1 MILITGV
8 NGFIGKHLFNFYKN
22 IKGEKVLGFD
32 KNFHLSFLDEN
43 IEDLE
48 FFDFVKDGR
57 AEFIERFLSK
67 LEGIKDKHLKIYHL
81 ASEVGVNFHNKTT
94 FKSQMIL
101 NSNIYEI
108 LLELKY
114 RGFKIDL
121 AYASSSEVYGE
132 VDDIDDIRIGQTRL
146 LGIDRKPIFD
156 KPERNEY
163 ILQKLFAEKL
173 FDNLGLN
180 SFSIQRFF
188 NVFGYGQNSKKGFN
202 AIILDRIYNENNISS
217 EPLIIN
223 KNSSRTYTLIDEAI
237 VKMVDDFESNIGTE
251 YTSVENIYGKYTV
264 NSLNLIKCHLF
275 VADFILKNNFKGKE
289 YNSIM
294 GTLLLKKID
303 ENDYIFSNILEL
315 DYVVN
320 DNLDEIQNRSLFS
333 ELIFTKV
340 LPEQSKTFLL
350 ELLKYHLLYLHKNYD
365 KDILLHEDSKM
376 DFVGTLINDDEE
388 LFSFAIMELDS
399 NPKFKKIIEQIP
411 IREMTKEKV
420 TEVINLFR
428 K

>member
-81 ASEVGVNFHNKTT
+81 ASEVGVNFHDKTT

-108 LLELKY
+108 LLELKHQ
-114 RGFKIDL
+114 GFKIDL

-173 FDNLGLN
+173 FDNLRLN

-202 AIILDRIYNENNISS
+202 AIILDRIYNENNVSS

-264 NSLNLIKCHLF
+264 NSLDLIKCHLF
-275 VADFILKNNFKGKE
+275 IADFILKNNFKGKE

-294 GTLLLKKID
+294 GTLLLKKMD
-303 ENDYIFSNILEL
+303 ENDYVFSNILEL

-320 DNLDEIQNRSLFS
+320 DNLEEIQNRSLFS

-340 LPEQSKTFLL
+340 LQEQSKTFLL

-365 KDILLHEDSKM
+365 KDILLHEDSKLEYL
-376 DFVGTLINDDEE
+376 GTLIKEGDE
-388 LFSFAIMELDS
+388 LFNDLITELDVNS
-399 NPKFKKIIEQIP
+399 NIRNLVNKIPYYELRKETIEENIS
-411 IREMTKEKV
+411 
-420 TEVINLFR
+420 L
-428 K
+428 

>member
-81 ASEVGVNFHNKTT
+81 ASEVGVNFHDKTT

-108 LLELKY
+108 LLELKHQ
-114 RGFKIDL
+114 GFKIDL

-132 VDDIDDIRIGQTRL
+132 VDDIDDIQCGQTRL
-146 LGIDRKPIFD
+146 LAIDRKPIFD

-173 FDNLGLN
+173 FDNLRLN

-202 AIILDRIYNENNISS
+202 AIIVDRIYNENNVSS

-237 VKMVDDFESNIGTE
+237 VKMVDDFESNIGAK

-264 NSLNLIKCHLF
+264 NSLDLIKCHLF
-275 VADFILKNNFKGKE
+275 IADFILKNNFKGKE

-303 ENDYIFSNILEL
+303 ENDYVFSNILEL

-320 DNLDEIQNRSLFS
+320 DNLEEIQNRSLFS

-365 KDILLHEDSKM
+365 KDILLHEDSKLEYL
-376 DFVGTLINDDEE
+376 GTLIKEGDE
-388 LFSFAIMELDS
+388 LFNDLITELDVNS
-399 NPKFKKIIEQIP
+399 NIRNLVNKIPYYELRKEIIEENIS
-411 IREMTKEKV
+411 
-420 TEVINLFR
+420 L
-428 K
+428 

>member
-1 MILITGV
+1 MILITGA
-8 NGFIGKHLFNFYKN
+8 NGFIGKNLFNFYKD
-22 IKGEKVLGFD
+22 IRGEKVLGFD

-43 IEDLE
+43 IENLE

-67 LEGIKDKHLKIYHL
+67 LEEAEDKHLKIYHL
-81 ASEVGVNFHNKTT
+81 ASEVGVNFHDKTT

-108 LLELKY
+108 LLELKHQ
-114 RGFKIDL
+114 GFKIDL

-132 VDDIDDIRIGQTRL
+132 VDDIDDIQCGQTRL
-146 LGIDRKPIFD
+146 LAIDRKPIFD

-173 FDNLGLN
+173 FDNLRLN

-202 AIILDRIYNENNISS
+202 AIIVDRIYNENNVSS

-223 KNSSRTYTLIDEAI
+223 KNSSRTYTLIDEAV
-237 VKMVDDFESNIGTE
+237 VKMVDDFESNIGSE

-264 NSLNLIKCHLF
+264 NSLDLIKCHLF
-275 VADFILKNNFKGKE
+275 IADFILKNNFKGKE

-294 GTLLLKKID
+294 GTLLLKKMD

-320 DNLDEIQNRSLFS
+320 DNLEEIQNRSLFS

-340 LPEQSKTFLL
+340 LQEQSKTFLL

-365 KDILLHEDSKM
+365 KDILLHEDSKLEYL
-376 DFVGTLINDDEE
+376 GTLIKEDDE
-388 LFSFAIMELDS
+388 LFNDLITELDVNS
-399 NPKFKKIIEQIP
+399 NFRNLVNKIPYYELRKETIE
-411 IREMTKEKV
+411 EK
-420 TEVINLFR
+420 ISL
-428 K
+428 

>member
-1 MILITGV
+1 MILITGA
-8 NGFIGKHLFNFYKN
+8 NGFIGKNLFNFYKD
-22 IKGEKVLGFD
+22 IRGEKVLGFD

-43 IEDLE
+43 IENLE

-67 LEGIKDKHLKIYHL
+67 LEEAEDKHLKIYHL
-81 ASEVGVNFHNKTT
+81 ASEVGVNFHDKTT

-108 LLELKY
+108 LLELKHQ
-114 RGFKIDL
+114 GFKIDL

-202 AIILDRIYNENNISS
+202 AIILDRIYNKDDTTN
-217 EPLIIN
+217 EPLIVN

-237 VKMVDDFESNIGTE
+237 VKMVDDFESNIGAK
-251 YTSVENIYGKYTV
+251 YTSVENIYGEYTV
-264 NSLNLIKCHLF
+264 NSLDLIKCHLF

-315 DYVVN
+315 DYMVN

-333 ELIFTKV
+333 ELIFPKV

-350 ELLKYHLLYLHKNYD
+350 ELLRYHLLYLHKNYD
-365 KDILLHEDSKM
+365 KDILLHEDSKLEYL
-376 DFVGTLINDDEE
+376 GTFIKEDDE
-388 LFSFAIMELDS
+388 LFNDLITELDVNS
-399 NPKFKKIIEQIP
+399 DFRNLVNKIPYYELRKETIEENIS
-411 IREMTKEKV
+411 
-420 TEVINLFR
+420 L
-428 K
+428 

>member
-1 MILITGV
+1 MILITGA
-8 NGFIGKHLFNFYKN
+8 NGFIGKNLFNFYKD
-22 IKGEKVLGFD
+22 IRGEKVLGFD

-43 IEDLE
+43 IENLE
-48 FFDFVKDGR
+48 FFDFIKDGR
-57 AEFIERFLSK
+57 AEFIERFLLK
-67 LEGIKDKHLKIYHL
+67 LEEAEDKHLKIYHL
-81 ASEVGVNFHNKTT
+81 ASEVGVNFHDKTT

-108 LLELKY
+108 LLELKHQ
-114 RGFKIDL
+114 GFKIDL

-132 VDDIDDIRIGQTRL
+132 VDDIDDIQCGQTRL
-146 LGIDRKPIFD
+146 LAIDRKPIFD

-173 FDNLGLN
+173 FDNLRLN

-202 AIILDRIYNENNISS
+202 AIIVDRIYNENNVSS

-237 VKMVDDFESNIGTE
+237 VKMVDDFESNIGSE

-264 NSLNLIKCHLF
+264 NSLDLIKCHLF
-275 VADFILKNNFKGKE
+275 IADFILKNNFKGKE

-294 GTLLLKKID
+294 GTLLLKKMD

-320 DNLDEIQNRSLFS
+320 DNPEEIQNRSLFS

-340 LPEQSKTFLL
+340 LQEQSKTFLL

-365 KDILLHEDSKM
+365 KDILLHEDSKLEYL
-376 DFVGTLINDDEE
+376 GTLIKEDDE
-388 LFSFAIMELDS
+388 LFNDLITELDVNS
-399 NPKFKKIIEQIP
+399 NFRNLVNKIPYYELRKETIE
-411 IREMTKEKV
+411 EK
-420 TEVINLFR
+420 ISL
-428 K
+428 

>member
-1 MILITGV
+1 MILITGA
-8 NGFIGKHLFNFYKN
+8 NGFIGKNLFNFYKD
-22 IKGEKVLGFD
+22 IRGEKVLGFD

-81 ASEVGVNFHNKTT
+81 ASEVGVNFHDKTT

-108 LLELKY
+108 LLELKHQ
-114 RGFKIDL
+114 GFKIDL

-132 VDDIDDIRIGQTRL
+132 VDDIDDIQCGQTRL
-146 LGIDRKPIFD
+146 LAIDRKPIFD

-173 FDNLGLN
+173 FDNLRLN

-202 AIILDRIYNENNISS
+202 AIIVDRIYNENNVSS

-223 KNSSRTYTLIDEAI
+223 KNSSRTYTLIDEAV
-237 VKMVDDFESNIGTE
+237 VKMVDDFESNIGSE

-264 NSLNLIKCHLF
+264 NSLDLIKCHLF
-275 VADFILKNNFKGKE
+275 IADFILKNNFKGKE

-294 GTLLLKKID
+294 GTLLLKKMD
-303 ENDYIFSNILEL
+303 ENDYVFSDILEL

-320 DNLDEIQNRSLFS
+320 DNLEEIQNRSLFS

-340 LPEQSKTFLL
+340 LPEQSKMFLL

-365 KDILLHEDSKM
+365 KDILLHEDSKLEYL
-376 DFVGTLINDDEE
+376 GTLIKEGDE
-388 LFSFAIMELDS
+388 LFNDLITELDVNS
-399 NPKFKKIIEQIP
+399 NFRNLINKIPYYELRKETIE
-411 IREMTKEKV
+411 EK
-420 TEVINLFR
+420 ISL
-428 K
+428 

>member
-1 MILITGV
+1 MILITGA
-8 NGFIGKHLFNFYKN
+8 NGFIGKNLLNFYKD
-22 IKGEKVLGFD
+22 IRGEKVLGFD

-43 IEDLE
+43 IENLE

-57 AEFIERFLSK
+57 VEFIERFLSK
-67 LEGIKDKHLKIYHL
+67 LEEAEDKHLKIYHL
-81 ASEVGVNFHNKTT
+81 ASEVGVNFHDKTT

-108 LLELKY
+108 LLELKHQ
-114 RGFKIDL
+114 GFKIDL

-173 FDNLGLN
+173 FDNLRLN

-202 AIILDRIYNENNISS
+202 AIIVDRIYNENNVSS

-237 VKMVDDFESNIGTE
+237 VKMVDDFESNIGSG

-264 NSLNLIKCHLF
+264 NSLDLIKCHLF
-275 VADFILKNNFKGKE
+275 IADFILKNNFKGKE

-294 GTLLLKKID
+294 GTLLLKKMD

-320 DNLDEIQNRSLFS
+320 DNLEEIQNRSLFS
-333 ELIFTKV
+333 ELIFTKI
-340 LPEQSKTFLL
+340 LQEQSKTFLL

-365 KDILLHEDSKM
+365 KDILLHEDSKLEYL
-376 DFVGTLINDDEE
+376 GTLIKEDDE
-388 LFSFAIMELDS
+388 LFNDLITELDVNS
-399 NPKFKKIIEQIP
+399 NFRNLVNKIPYYELRKETIE
-411 IREMTKEKV
+411 EK
-420 TEVINLFR
+420 ISL
-428 K
+428 

>member
-1 MILITGV
+1 MILITGA
-8 NGFIGKHLFNFYKN
+8 NGFIGKNLFNFYKD
-22 IKGEKVLGFD
+22 IRGEKVLGFD

-43 IEDLE
+43 IENLE

-67 LEGIKDKHLKIYHL
+67 LEEAEDKHLKIYHL
-81 ASEVGVNFHNKTT
+81 ASEVGVNFHDKTT

-108 LLELKY
+108 LLELKHQ
-114 RGFKIDL
+114 GFKIDL

-132 VDDIDDIRIGQTRL
+132 VDTIDDIQCGQTRL
-146 LGIDRKPIFD
+146 LAIDRKPIFD

-173 FDNLGLN
+173 FDNLRLN

-202 AIILDRIYNENNISS
+202 AIIVDRIYNENNVSS

-223 KNSSRTYTLIDEAI
+223 KNSSRTYTLIDEAV
-237 VKMVDDFESNIGTE
+237 VKMVDDFESNIGSE

-264 NSLNLIKCHLF
+264 NSLDLIKCHLF
-275 VADFILKNNFKGKE
+275 IADFILKNNFKGKE

-294 GTLLLKKID
+294 GTLLLKKMD
-303 ENDYIFSNILEL
+303 ENDYVFSDILEL

-320 DNLDEIQNRSLFS
+320 DNLEEIQNRSLFS

-340 LPEQSKTFLL
+340 LPEQSKMFLL

-365 KDILLHEDSKM
+365 KDILLHEDSKLEYL
-376 DFVGTLINDDEE
+376 GTLIKEGDE
-388 LFSFAIMELDS
+388 LFNDLITELDVNS
-399 NPKFKKIIEQIP
+399 NIRNLVNKIPYYELRKETIEENIS
-411 IREMTKEKV
+411 
-420 TEVINLFR
+420 L
-428 K
+428 

>member
-1 MILITGV
+1 MILITGA
-8 NGFIGKHLFNFYKN
+8 NGFIGKNLFNFYKD
-22 IKGEKVLGFD
+22 IRGEKVLGFD

-43 IEDLE
+43 IENLE

-67 LEGIKDKHLKIYHL
+67 LEEAEDKHLKIYHL
-81 ASEVGVNFHNKTT
+81 ASEVGVNFHDKTT

-108 LLELKY
+108 LLELKHQ
-114 RGFKIDL
+114 GFKIDL

-132 VDDIDDIRIGQTRL
+132 VDDIDDIQCGQTRL
-146 LGIDRKPIFD
+146 LAIDRKPIFD

-173 FDNLGLN
+173 FDNLRLN

-202 AIILDRIYNENNISS
+202 AIIVDRIYNENNVSS

-223 KNSSRTYTLIDEAI
+223 KNSFRTYTLIDEAI
-237 VKMVDDFESNIGTE
+237 VKMVDDFESNIGAK

-264 NSLNLIKCHLF
+264 NSLDLIKCHLF
-275 VADFILKNNFKGKE
+275 IANFILKNNFKGKE

-294 GTLLLKKID
+294 GTLLLKKMD
-303 ENDYIFSNILEL
+303 ENDYVFSNILEL

-320 DNLDEIQNRSLFS
+320 DNLEEIQNRSLFS

-365 KDILLHEDSKM
+365 KDILLHEDSKLEYL
-376 DFVGTLINDDEE
+376 GTLIKEGDE
-388 LFSFAIMELDS
+388 LFNDLITELDVNS
-399 NPKFKKIIEQIP
+399 NIRNLVNKIPYYELRKETIEENIS
-411 IREMTKEKV
+411 
-420 TEVINLFR
+420 L
-428 K
+428 

>member
-8 NGFIGKHLFNFYKN
+8 NGFIGKNLFNFYKD
-22 IKGEKVLGFD
+22 IRGEKVLGFD

-67 LEGIKDKHLKIYHL
+67 LEEAEDKHLKIYHL
-81 ASEVGVNFHNKTT
+81 ASEVGVNFHDKTT

-108 LLELKY
+108 LLELKHQ
-114 RGFKIDL
+114 GFKIDL

-132 VDDIDDIRIGQTRL
+132 VDDIDDIQCGQTRL
-146 LGIDRKPIFD
+146 LAIDRKPIFD

-173 FDNLGLN
+173 FDNLRLN

-202 AIILDRIYNENNISS
+202 AIIVDRIYNENNVSS

-223 KNSSRTYTLIDEAI
+223 KNSSRTYTLIDEAV
-237 VKMVDDFESNIGTE
+237 VKMVDDFESNIGSE

-264 NSLNLIKCHLF
+264 NSLDLIKCHLF
-275 VADFILKNNFKGKE
+275 IADFILKNNFKGKE

-294 GTLLLKKID
+294 GTLLLKKMD
-303 ENDYIFSNILEL
+303 ENDYVFSDILEL

-320 DNLDEIQNRSLFS
+320 DNLEEIQNRSLFS

-350 ELLKYHLLYLHKNYD
+350 ELLKYHLLYLYKNYD
-365 KDILLHEDSKM
+365 KDILLHEDSKLEYL
-376 DFVGTLINDDEE
+376 GTLIKEDDE
-388 LFSFAIMELDS
+388 LFNDLITELDVNS
-399 NPKFKKIIEQIP
+399 NIRNLVNKIPYYELRKETIE
-411 IREMTKEKV
+411 EK
-420 TEVINLFR
+420 ISL
-428 K
+428 

>member
-1 MILITGV
+1 MILITGA
-8 NGFIGKHLFNFYKN
+8 NGFIGKNLFNFYKD
-22 IKGEKVLGFD
+22 IRGEKVLGFD

-43 IEDLE
+43 IENLE

-67 LEGIKDKHLKIYHL
+67 LEEAEDKHLKIYHL
-81 ASEVGVNFHNKTT
+81 ASEVGVNFHDKTT

-108 LLELKY
+108 LLELKHQ
-114 RGFKIDL
+114 GFKIDL

-132 VDDIDDIRIGQTRL
+132 VDTIDDIRNNQTKL
-146 LGIDRKPIFD
+146 LTITRKPIFD

-173 FDNLGLN
+173 FDNLRLN

-202 AIILDRIYNENNISS
+202 AIILDRIYNKEDTSN

-223 KNSSRTYTLIDEAI
+223 KNSSRTYTIIDEAI
-237 VKMVDDFESNIGTE
+237 VKMVDDFESNIGAK
-251 YTSVENIYGKYTV
+251 YTSVENIYGEYTI
-264 NSLNLIKCHLF
+264 NSLDLIKCHLF
-275 VADFILKNNFKGKE
+275 IANFILKNNFKGKE

-303 ENDYIFSNILEL
+303 ENDYIFNNILEL
-315 DYVVN
+315 DYVIE
-320 DNLDEIQNRSLFS
+320 DKKDEIENRAIFRELVFTGILS
-333 ELIFTKV
+333 EQT
-340 LPEQSKTFLL
+340 KTFLL
-350 ELLKYHLLYLHKNYD
+350 ELLRYHLLYLNKNYD
-365 KDILLHEDSKM
+365 KDILLHEDSKLEYL
-376 DFVGTLINDDEE
+376 GTFIKEDDE
-388 LFSFAIMELDS
+388 LFNDLITELDVNS
-399 NPKFKKIIEQIP
+399 NFRNLVNKIPYYELRKETIE
-411 IREMTKEKV
+411 EK
-420 TEVINLFR
+420 ISL
-428 K
+428 

>member
-1 MILITGV
+1 MILITGA
-8 NGFIGKHLFNFYKN
+8 NGFIGKNLFNFYKD
-22 IKGEKVLGFD
+22 IRGEKVLGFD

-43 IEDLE
+43 IENLE

-57 AEFIERFLSK
+57 VEFIERFLSK
-67 LEGIKDKHLKIYHL
+67 LEEAEDKHLKIYHL
-81 ASEVGVNFHNKTT
+81 ASEVGVNFHDKTT

-108 LLELKY
+108 LLELKH

-202 AIILDRIYNENNISS
+202 AIILDRIYNENNVSS

-237 VKMVDDFESNIGTE
+237 VKMVDDFESNIGAK

-340 LPEQSKTFLL
+340 IPEQSKTFLL

-365 KDILLHEDSKM
+365 KDILLHEDSKLEYL
-376 DFVGTLINDDEE
+376 GTLIKEDDE
-388 LFSFAIMELDS
+388 LFNDLITELDVNS
-399 NPKFKKIIEQIP
+399 NFRNLVNKIPYYELRKETIE
-411 IREMTKEKV
+411 EK
-420 TEVINLFR
+420 ISL
-428 K
+428 

>member
-1 MILITGV
+1 MILITGA
-8 NGFIGKHLFNFYKN
+8 NGFIGKNLFNFYKD
-22 IKGEKVLGFD
+22 IRGEKVLGFD

-43 IEDLE
+43 IENLE

-67 LEGIKDKHLKIYHL
+67 LEEAEDKHLKIYHL
-81 ASEVGVNFHNKTT
+81 ASEVGVNFHDKTT

-108 LLELKY
+108 LLELKHQ
-114 RGFKIDL
+114 GFKIDL

-132 VDDIDDIRIGQTRL
+132 VDTIDDIRNNQTKL
-146 LGIDRKPIFD
+146 LAIARKPIFD

-173 FDNLGLN
+173 FDNLRLN

-202 AIILDRIYNENNISS
+202 AIILDRIYNKEDTSN
-217 EPLIIN
+217 EPLIVN
-223 KNSSRTYTLIDEAI
+223 KNSSRTYTIIDEAI
-237 VKMVDDFESNIGTE
+237 VKMVDDFESNIGAK
-251 YTSVENIYGKYTV
+251 YTSVENIYGEYTV
-264 NSLNLIKCHLF
+264 NSLDLIKCHLF

-303 ENDYIFSNILEL
+303 ENDYIFSNVLEL
-315 DYVVN
+315 DYVVE
-320 DNLDEIQNRSLFS
+320 DKKDEIENRAIFRELVFIGILS
-333 ELIFTKV
+333 EQT
-340 LPEQSKTFLL
+340 KTFLL
-350 ELLKYHLLYLHKNYD
+350 ELLRYHLLYLHKNYD
-365 KDILLHEDSKM
+365 KDILLHEDSKLEYL
-376 DFVGTLINDDEE
+376 GTLIKEGDE
-388 LFSFAIMELDS
+388 LFNDLITKLDVNSNIRNLVNKIPYYELR
-399 NPKFKKIIEQIP
+399 KETIEEKIS
-411 IREMTKEKV
+411 
-420 TEVINLFR
+420 L
-428 K
+428 

>member
-81 ASEVGVNFHNKTT
+81 ASEVGVNFHDKTT

-108 LLELKY
+108 LLELKHQ
-114 RGFKIDL
+114 GFKIDL

-132 VDDIDDIRIGQTRL
+132 VDDIDDIQCGQTRL
-146 LGIDRKPIFD
+146 LAIDRKPIFD

-188 NVFGYGQNSKKGFN
+188 NVFGYGQDSKKGFN
-202 AIILDRIYNENNISS
+202 AIVLDRIYNENNVSS

-223 KNSSRTYTLIDEAI
+223 KNSSRTYTLIDEAV
-237 VKMVDDFESNIGTE
+237 VKMVDDFESNIGAE

-264 NSLNLIKCHLF
+264 NSLDLIKCHLF

-340 LPEQSKTFLL
+340 IPEQSKTFLL
-350 ELLKYHLLYLHKNYD
+350 ELLKYHLLYLYKNYD
-365 KDILLHEDSKM
+365 KDILLHEDSKLEYL
-376 DFVGTLINDDEE
+376 GTLIKEDDE
-388 LFSFAIMELDS
+388 LFNDLITELDVNS
-399 NPKFKKIIEQIP
+399 NFRNLVNKIPYYELRKETIE
-411 IREMTKEKV
+411 EK
-420 TEVINLFR
+420 ISL
-428 K
+428 

>member
-1 MILITGV
+1 MILITGA
-8 NGFIGKHLFNFYKN
+8 NGFIGKNLFNFYKD
-22 IKGEKVLGFD
+22 IRGEKVLGFD

-43 IEDLE
+43 IENLE

-67 LEGIKDKHLKIYHL
+67 LEEAEDKHLKIYHL
-81 ASEVGVNFHNKTT
+81 ASEVGVNFHDKTT

-108 LLELKY
+108 LLELKHQ
-114 RGFKIDL
+114 GFKIDL

-132 VDDIDDIRIGQTRL
+132 VDTIDDIRNNQTKL
-146 LGIDRKPIFD
+146 LAITRKPIFD

-173 FDNLGLN
+173 FDNLRLN

-202 AIILDRIYNENNISS
+202 AIIVDRIYNENNVSS

-223 KNSSRTYTLIDEAI
+223 KNSSRTYTLIDEAV
-237 VKMVDDFESNIGTE
+237 VKMVDDFESNIGSK

-264 NSLNLIKCHLF
+264 NSLDLIKCHLF
-275 VADFILKNNFKGKE
+275 IADFILKNNFKGKE

-294 GTLLLKKID
+294 GTLLLKKMD
-303 ENDYIFSNILEL
+303 ENDYVFSNILEL

-320 DNLDEIQNRSLFS
+320 DNLEEIQNRSLFS

-365 KDILLHEDSKM
+365 KDILLHEDSKLEYL
-376 DFVGTLINDDEE
+376 GTLIKEGDE
-388 LFSFAIMELDS
+388 LFNDLITELDVNS
-399 NPKFKKIIEQIP
+399 NIRNLVNKIPYYELRKEIIEENIS
-411 IREMTKEKV
+411 
-420 TEVINLFR
+420 L
-428 K
+428 

>member
-1 MILITGV
+1 MILITGA
-8 NGFIGKHLFNFYKN
+8 NGFIGKNLFNFYKD
-22 IKGEKVLGFD
+22 IRGEKVLGFD

-43 IEDLE
+43 IENLE

-67 LEGIKDKHLKIYHL
+67 LEEAEDKHLKIYHL
-81 ASEVGVNFHNKTT
+81 ASEVGVNFHDKTT

-108 LLELKY
+108 LLELKHQ
-114 RGFKIDL
+114 GFKIDL

-202 AIILDRIYNENNISS
+202 AIILDRIYNENNVSS

-223 KNSSRTYTLIDEAI
+223 KNSFRTYTLIDEAI
-237 VKMVDDFESNIGTE
+237 VKMVDDFESNIGAK

-294 GTLLLKKID
+294 GTLLLKKMD
-303 ENDYIFSNILEL
+303 ENDYVFSNILEL

-320 DNLDEIQNRSLFS
+320 DNLEEIQNRSLFS
-333 ELIFTKV
+333 KLIFTKV
-340 LPEQSKTFLL
+340 IPEQSITFLL
-350 ELLKYHLLYLHKNYD
+350 ELLKYHLLYLYKNYD
-365 KDILLHEDSKM
+365 KDILLHEDSKLEYL
-376 DFVGTLINDDEE
+376 GTLIKEDDE
-388 LFSFAIMELDS
+388 LFNDLITELDVNS
-399 NPKFKKIIEQIP
+399 NFRNLVNKIPYYELRKETIE
-411 IREMTKEKV
+411 EK
-420 TEVINLFR
+420 ISL
-428 K
+428 

>member
-1 MILITGV
+1 MILITGA
-8 NGFIGKHLFNFYKN
+8 NGFIGKNLFNFYKD
-22 IKGEKVLGFD
+22 IRGEKVLGFD

-43 IEDLE
+43 IENLE

-67 LEGIKDKHLKIYHL
+67 LEEAEDKHLKIYHL
-81 ASEVGVNFHNKTT
+81 ASEVGVNFHDKTT

-108 LLELKY
+108 LLELKHQ
-114 RGFKIDL
+114 GFKIDL

-132 VDDIDDIRIGQTRL
+132 VDDIDDIQCGQTRL

-173 FDNLGLN
+173 FDNLRLN

-202 AIILDRIYNENNISS
+202 AIILDRIYNENNVSS

-237 VKMVDDFESNIGTE
+237 VKMVDDFESNIGSE

-264 NSLNLIKCHLF
+264 NSLDLIKCHLF
-275 VADFILKNNFKGKE
+275 IADFILKNNFKGKE

-294 GTLLLKKID
+294 GTLLLKKMD

-320 DNLDEIQNRSLFS
+320 DNLEEIQNRSLFS

-350 ELLKYHLLYLHKNYD
+350 ELLKYHLLYLYKNYD
-365 KDILLHEDSKM
+365 KDILLHEDSKLEYL
-376 DFVGTLINDDEE
+376 GTLIKEDDE
-388 LFSFAIMELDS
+388 LFNDLITELDVNS
-399 NPKFKKIIEQIP
+399 NFRNLVNKIPYYELRKETIE
-411 IREMTKEKV
+411 EK
-420 TEVINLFR
+420 ISL
-428 K
+428 

>member
-1 MILITGV
+1 MILITGA
-8 NGFIGKHLFNFYKN
+8 NGFIGKNLFNFYKD
-22 IKGEKVLGFD
+22 IRGEKVLGFD

-43 IEDLE
+43 IENLE

-67 LEGIKDKHLKIYHL
+67 LEGIEDKHLKIYHL
-81 ASEVGVNFHNKTT
+81 ASEVGVNFHDKTT

-108 LLELKY
+108 LLELKHQ
-114 RGFKIDL
+114 GFKIDL

-132 VDDIDDIRIGQTRL
+132 VDDIDDIQCGQTRL
-146 LGIDRKPIFD
+146 LAIDRKPIFD

-173 FDNLGLN
+173 FDNLRLN

-202 AIILDRIYNENNISS
+202 AIIVDRIYNENNVSS

-237 VKMVDDFESNIGTE
+237 VKMVDDFESNIGAK

-264 NSLNLIKCHLF
+264 NSLDLIKCHLF
-275 VADFILKNNFKGKE
+275 IADFILKNNFKGKE

-294 GTLLLKKID
+294 GTLLLKKMD
-303 ENDYIFSNILEL
+303 ENDYVFSNILEL

-320 DNLDEIQNRSLFS
+320 DNLEEIQNRSLFS

-365 KDILLHEDSKM
+365 KDILLHEDSKLEYL
-376 DFVGTLINDDEE
+376 GTLIKEGDE
-388 LFSFAIMELDS
+388 LFNDLITELDVNS
-399 NPKFKKIIEQIP
+399 NIRNLVNKIPYYELRKETIEENIS
-411 IREMTKEKV
+411 
-420 TEVINLFR
+420 L
-428 K
+428 

>member
-1 MILITGV
+1 MILITGA
-8 NGFIGKHLFNFYKN
+8 NGFIGKNLFNFYKD
-22 IKGEKVLGFD
+22 IRGEKVLGFD

-43 IEDLE
+43 IENLE

-67 LEGIKDKHLKIYHL
+67 LEEAEDKHLKIYHL
-81 ASEVGVNFHNKTT
+81 ASEVGVNFHDKTT

-108 LLELKY
+108 LLELKHQ
-114 RGFKIDL
+114 GFKIDL

-132 VDDIDDIRIGQTRL
+132 VDDINDIQCGQTRL
-146 LGIDRKPIFD
+146 LAIDRKPIFD

-173 FDNLGLN
+173 FDNLRLN

-202 AIILDRIYNENNISS
+202 AIIVDRIYNENNVSS

-223 KNSSRTYTLIDEAI
+223 KNSFRTYTLIDEAI
-237 VKMVDDFESNIGTE
+237 VKMVDDFESNIGAK

-264 NSLNLIKCHLF
+264 NSLDLIKCHLF
-275 VADFILKNNFKGKE
+275 IADFILKNNFKGKE

-294 GTLLLKKID
+294 GTLLLKKMD
-303 ENDYIFSNILEL
+303 ENDYVFSNILEL

-320 DNLDEIQNRSLFS
+320 DNLEEIQNRSLFS
-333 ELIFTKV
+333 KLIFTKV

-365 KDILLHEDSKM
+365 KDILLHEDSKLEYL
-376 DFVGTLINDDEE
+376 GTLIKEGDE
-388 LFSFAIMELDS
+388 LFNDLITELDVNS
-399 NPKFKKIIEQIP
+399 NIRNLVNKIPYYELRKETIEENIS
-411 IREMTKEKV
+411 
-420 TEVINLFR
+420 L
-428 K
+428 

>member
-1 MILITGV
+1 MILIAGV
-8 NGFIGKHLFNFYKN
+8 NGFIGKNLFNFYKD
-22 IKGEKVLGFD
+22 IRGEKVLGFD

-43 IEDLE
+43 IENLE

-67 LEGIKDKHLKIYHL
+67 LEEAEDKHLKIYHL
-81 ASEVGVNFHNKTT
+81 ASEVGVNFHDKTT

-108 LLELKY
+108 LLELKHQ
-114 RGFKIDL
+114 GFKIDL

-132 VDDIDDIRIGQTRL
+132 VDTIDDIRNNQTKL
-146 LGIDRKPIFD
+146 LAITRKPIFD

-163 ILQKLFAEKL
+163 ILQKLFTEKL

-202 AIILDRIYNENNISS
+202 AIILDRIYNENNVSS

-237 VKMVDDFESNIGTE
+237 VKMVDDFESNIGSE

-264 NSLNLIKCHLF
+264 NSLDLIKCHLF
-275 VADFILKNNFKGKE
+275 IADFILKNNFKGKE

-294 GTLLLKKID
+294 GTLLLKKMD
-303 ENDYIFSNILEL
+303 DNDYVFSNILEL

-320 DNLDEIQNRSLFS
+320 DNLEEIQNRSLFS

-365 KDILLHEDSKM
+365 KDILLHEDSKLEYL
-376 DFVGTLINDDEE
+376 GTFIKEDDE
-388 LFSFAIMELDS
+388 LFNDLITELDVNS
-399 NPKFKKIIEQIP
+399 NFRNLVNKIPYYELRKETIE
-411 IREMTKEKV
+411 EK
-420 TEVINLFR
+420 ISL
-428 K
+428 

>member
-8 NGFIGKHLFNFYKN
+8 NGFIGKNLFNFYKN
-22 IKGEKVLGFD
+22 IRGEKVLGFD

-43 IEDLE
+43 IENLE
-48 FFDFVKDGR
+48 FFDFIKDGR
-57 AEFIERFLSK
+57 VEFIERFLSK
-67 LEGIKDKHLKIYHL
+67 LEEAEDKHLKIYHL
-81 ASEVGVNFHNKTT
+81 ASEVGVNFHDKTT

-108 LLELKY
+108 LLELKHQ
-114 RGFKIDL
+114 GFKIDL

-202 AIILDRIYNENNISS
+202 AIILDRIYNKDDTSN
-217 EPLIIN
+217 EPLIVN

-237 VKMVDDFESNIGTE
+237 VKMVDDFESNIGAK

-264 NSLNLIKCHLF
+264 NSLDLIKCHLF
-275 VADFILKNNFKGKE
+275 VAGFIFQNNFKGKK

-315 DYVVN
+315 DYMVN

-365 KDILLHEDSKM
+365 KDILLHEDSKLEYL
-376 DFVGTLINDDEE
+376 GTLIKEGDE
-388 LFSFAIMELDS
+388 LFNDLITELDVNS
-399 NPKFKKIIEQIP
+399 NIRNLVNKIPYYELRKETIEENIS
-411 IREMTKEKV
+411 
-420 TEVINLFR
+420 L
-428 K
+428 

>member
-202 AIILDRIYNENNISS
+202 AIILDRIYNENNVSS

-320 DNLDEIQNRSLFS
+320 DDLDEIQNRSLFS

-365 KDILLHEDSKM
+365 KDVLLHEDSKIEYL
-376 DFVGTLINDDEE
+376 GTLIKEEDE
-388 LFSFAIMELDS
+388 LFSILISELDS
-399 NPKFKKIIEQIP
+399 NLDFKNIINKIPYYELRKETIE
-411 IREMTKEKV
+411 EK
-420 TEVINLFR
+420 ISL
-428 K
+428 

>member
-1 MILITGV
+1 MILITGA
-8 NGFIGKHLFNFYKN
+8 NGFIGKNLFNFYKD
-22 IKGEKVLGFD
+22 IRGEKVLGFD

-43 IEDLE
+43 IENLE

-67 LEGIKDKHLKIYHL
+67 LEEAEDKHLKIYHL
-81 ASEVGVNFHNKTT
+81 ASEVGVNFHDKTT

-108 LLELKY
+108 LLELKHQ
-114 RGFKIDL
+114 GFKIDL

-132 VDDIDDIRIGQTRL
+132 VDDIDDIQCGQTRL
-146 LGIDRKPIFD
+146 LAIDRKPIFD

-173 FDNLGLN
+173 FDNLRLN

-202 AIILDRIYNENNISS
+202 AIIVDRIYNENKVSS

-223 KNSSRTYTLIDEAI
+223 KNSSRTYTLIDEAV
-237 VKMVDDFESNIGTE
+237 VKMVDDFESNIGSK

-264 NSLNLIKCHLF
+264 NSLDLIKCHLF
-275 VADFILKNNFKGKE
+275 IADFILKNNFKGKE

-294 GTLLLKKID
+294 GTLLLKKMD
-303 ENDYIFSNILEL
+303 ENDYVFSDILEL

-320 DNLDEIQNRSLFS
+320 DNLEEIQNRSLFS

-340 LPEQSKTFLL
+340 LPEQSKMFLL

-365 KDILLHEDSKM
+365 KDILLHEDSKLEY
-376 DFVGTLINDDEE
+376 FGTLIKEGDE
-388 LFSFAIMELDS
+388 LFNDLITELDVNS
-399 NPKFKKIIEQIP
+399 NIRNLVNKIPYYELRKETIE
-411 IREMTKEKV
+411 EK
-420 TEVINLFR
+420 ISL
-428 K
+428 

>member
-81 ASEVGVNFHNKTT
+81 ASEVGVNFHDKTT

-108 LLELKY
+108 LLELKHQ
-114 RGFKIDL
+114 GFKIDL

-132 VDDIDDIRIGQTRL
+132 VDDIDDIQCGQTRL
-146 LGIDRKPIFD
+146 LAIDRKPIFD

-173 FDNLGLN
+173 FDNLRLN

-202 AIILDRIYNENNISS
+202 AIIVDRIYNENNVSS

-223 KNSSRTYTLIDEAI
+223 KNSSRTYTLIDEAV
-237 VKMVDDFESNIGTE
+237 VKMVDDFESNIGSE

-264 NSLNLIKCHLF
+264 NSLDLIKCHLF
-275 VADFILKNNFKGKE
+275 IADFILKNNFKGKE

-294 GTLLLKKID
+294 GTLLLKKMD
-303 ENDYIFSNILEL
+303 ENDYVFSDILEL

-320 DNLDEIQNRSLFS
+320 DNLEEIQNRSLFS

-340 LPEQSKTFLL
+340 LPEQSKMFLL

-365 KDILLHEDSKM
+365 KDILLHEDSKLEYL
-376 DFVGTLINDDEE
+376 GTLIKEDDE
-388 LFSFAIMELDS
+388 LFNDIITELDVNS
-399 NPKFKKIIEQIP
+399 NFRNLVNKIPYYELRKETIE
-411 IREMTKEKV
+411 EK
-420 TEVINLFR
+420 ISL
-428 K
+428 

>member
-1 MILITGV
+1 MILITGA
-8 NGFIGKHLFNFYKN
+8 NGFIGKNLFNFYKD
-22 IKGEKVLGFD
+22 IRGEKVLGFD

-43 IEDLE
+43 IENLE

-67 LEGIKDKHLKIYHL
+67 LEEAEDKHLKIYHL
-81 ASEVGVNFHNKTT
+81 ASEVGVNFHDKTT

-108 LLELKY
+108 LLELKHQ
-114 RGFKIDL
+114 GFKIDL

-132 VDDIDDIRIGQTRL
+132 VDTIDDIRNNQTKL
-146 LGIDRKPIFD
+146 LTITRKPIFD

-173 FDNLGLN
+173 FDNLRLN

-202 AIILDRIYNENNISS
+202 AIILDRIYNKEDTSN
-217 EPLIIN
+217 EPLIVN
-223 KNSSRTYTLIDEAI
+223 KNSSRTYTIIDEAI
-237 VKMVDDFESNIGTE
+237 VKMVDDFESNIGAK
-251 YTSVENIYGKYTV
+251 YTSVENIYGEYTV
-264 NSLNLIKCHLF
+264 NSLDLIKCHLF

-303 ENDYIFSNILEL
+303 ENDYIFNNILEL
-315 DYVVN
+315 DYVIE
-320 DNLDEIQNRSLFS
+320 DKKDEIENRAIFRELVFIGILS
-333 ELIFTKV
+333 EQT
-340 LPEQSKTFLL
+340 KTFLL
-350 ELLKYHLLYLHKNYD
+350 ELLRYHLLYLYKNYD
-365 KDILLHEDSKM
+365 KDILLHEDSKLEYL
-376 DFVGTLINDDEE
+376 GTFIKEDDE
-388 LFSFAIMELDS
+388 LFNDLITELDVNS
-399 NPKFKKIIEQIP
+399 NFRNLVNKIPYYELRKETIE
-411 IREMTKEKV
+411 EK
-420 TEVINLFR
+420 ISL
-428 K
+428 

>member
-43 IEDLE
+43 IENLE

-67 LEGIKDKHLKIYHL
+67 LEEAEDKHLKIYHL
-81 ASEVGVNFHNKTT
+81 ASEVGVNFHDKTT

-108 LLELKY
+108 LLELKHQ
-114 RGFKIDL
+114 GFKIDL

-132 VDDIDDIRIGQTRL
+132 VDDIDDIQCGQTRL
-146 LGIDRKPIFD
+146 LAIDRKPIFD

-173 FDNLGLN
+173 FDNLRLN

-202 AIILDRIYNENNISS
+202 AIIVDRIYNENNVSS

-223 KNSSRTYTLIDEAI
+223 KNSFRTYTLIDEAI
-237 VKMVDDFESNIGTE
+237 VKMVDDFESNIGAK

-264 NSLNLIKCHLF
+264 NSLDLIKCHLF
-275 VADFILKNNFKGKE
+275 IADFILKNNFKGKE

-294 GTLLLKKID
+294 GTLLLKKMD
-303 ENDYIFSNILEL
+303 ENDYVFSNILEL

-320 DNLDEIQNRSLFS
+320 DNLEEIQNRSLFS
-333 ELIFTKV
+333 KLIFTKV
-340 LPEQSKTFLL
+340 LPEQSKMFLL

-365 KDILLHEDSKM
+365 KDILLHEDSKLEYL
-376 DFVGTLINDDEE
+376 GTLIKEGDE
-388 LFSFAIMELDS
+388 LFNDLITELDVNS
-399 NPKFKKIIEQIP
+399 NIRNLVNKIPYYELRKETIEENIS
-411 IREMTKEKV
+411 
-420 TEVINLFR
+420 L
-428 K
+428 

>member
-43 IEDLE
+43 IENLE

-67 LEGIKDKHLKIYHL
+67 LEEAEDKHLKIYHL
-81 ASEVGVNFHNKTT
+81 ASEVGVNFHDKTT

-108 LLELKY
+108 LLELKHQ
-114 RGFKIDL
+114 GFKIDL

-132 VDDIDDIRIGQTRL
+132 VDDIDDIQCGQTRL
-146 LGIDRKPIFD
+146 LAIDRKPIFD

-173 FDNLGLN
+173 FDNLRLN

-202 AIILDRIYNENNISS
+202 AIIVDRIYNENNVSS

-223 KNSSRTYTLIDEAI
+223 KNSSRTYTLIDEAV
-237 VKMVDDFESNIGTE
+237 VKMVDDFESNIGAK

-294 GTLLLKKID
+294 GTLLLKKMD
-303 ENDYIFSNILEL
+303 ENDYVFSNILEL

-320 DNLDEIQNRSLFS
+320 DNLEEIQNRSLFS
-333 ELIFTKV
+333 ELIFTKI
-340 LPEQSKTFLL
+340 LQEQSKTFLL

-365 KDILLHEDSKM
+365 KDILLHEDSKLEYL
-376 DFVGTLINDDEE
+376 GTLIKEGDE
-388 LFSFAIMELDS
+388 LFNDLITELDVNS
-399 NPKFKKIIEQIP
+399 NIRNLVNKIPYYELRKETIEENIS
-411 IREMTKEKV
+411 
-420 TEVINLFR
+420 L
-428 K
+428 

>member
-1 MILITGV
+1 MILITGA
-8 NGFIGKHLFNFYKN
+8 NGFIGKNLFNFYKD
-22 IKGEKVLGFD
+22 IRGEKVLGFD

-43 IEDLE
+43 IENLE

-67 LEGIKDKHLKIYHL
+67 LEEAEDKHLKIYHL

-108 LLELKY
+108 LLELKHQ
-114 RGFKIDL
+114 GFKIDL

-132 VDDIDDIRIGQTRL
+132 VDDIDDIQYGQTRL
-146 LGIDRKPIFD
+146 LSIDRKPIFD

-163 ILQKLFAEKL
+163 VLQKLFAEKL

-202 AIILDRIYNENNISS
+202 AIIVDRIYNENNVSS

-223 KNSSRTYTLIDEAI
+223 KNSFRTYTLIDEAI
-237 VKMVDDFESNIGTE
+237 VKMVDDFESNIGAK
-251 YTSVENIYGKYTV
+251 YTSVENIYGMYTV
-264 NSLNLIKCHLF
+264 NSLDLIKCHLF
-275 VADFILKNNFKGKE
+275 IADFILKNNFKGKE

-294 GTLLLKKID
+294 GTLLLKKMD
-303 ENDYIFSNILEL
+303 ENDYVFSDILEL

-320 DNLDEIQNRSLFS
+320 DNLEEIQNRSLFS

-365 KDILLHEDSKM
+365 KDILLHEDSKLEYI
-376 DFVGTLINDDEE
+376 GTLIKEGDE
-388 LFSFAIMELDS
+388 LFNDLITKLDVNSNIRNLVNKIPYYELR
-399 NPKFKKIIEQIP
+399 KETIEENIS
-411 IREMTKEKV
+411 
-420 TEVINLFR
+420 L
-428 K
+428 

>member
-1 MILITGV
+1 MILITGA
-8 NGFIGKHLFNFYKN
+8 NGFIGKNLFNFYKD
-22 IKGEKVLGFD
+22 IRGEKVLGFD

-43 IEDLE
+43 IENLE

-67 LEGIKDKHLKIYHL
+67 LEEAEDKHLKIYHL
-81 ASEVGVNFHNKTT
+81 ASEVGVNFHDKTT

-108 LLELKY
+108 LLELKHQ
-114 RGFKIDL
+114 GFKIDL

-202 AIILDRIYNENNISS
+202 AIILDRIYNKDDTTN
-217 EPLIIN
+217 EPLIVN
-223 KNSSRTYTLIDEAI
+223 KNSSRTYTIIDEAI
-237 VKMVDDFESNIGTE
+237 VKMVDDFESNIGAK
-251 YTSVENIYGKYTV
+251 YTSVENIYGEYTV
-264 NSLNLIKCHLF
+264 NSLDLIKCHLF

-315 DYVVN
+315 DYMVN

-333 ELIFTKV
+333 ELIFPKV

-350 ELLKYHLLYLHKNYD
+350 ELLRYHLLYLHKNYD
-365 KDILLHEDSKM
+365 KDILLHEDSKLEYL
-376 DFVGTLINDDEE
+376 GTLIKEGDE
-388 LFSFAIMELDS
+388 LFNDLITKLDVNSNIRNLVNKIPYYELR
-399 NPKFKKIIEQIP
+399 KETIEENIS
-411 IREMTKEKV
+411 
-420 TEVINLFR
+420 L
-428 K
+428 

>member
-1 MILITGV
+1 MILITGA
-8 NGFIGKHLFNFYKN
+8 NGFIGKNLFNFYKN
-22 IKGEKVLGFD
+22 IRGEKVLGFD

-43 IEDLE
+43 IENLE
-48 FFDFVKDGR
+48 FFDFIKDGR
-57 AEFIERFLSK
+57 VEFIERFLSK
-67 LEGIKDKHLKIYHL
+67 LEEAEDKHLKIYHL
-81 ASEVGVNFHNKTT
+81 ASEVGVNFHDKTT

-108 LLELKY
+108 LLELKHQ
-114 RGFKIDL
+114 GFKIDL

-202 AIILDRIYNENNISS
+202 AIILDRIYNKDDTSN
-217 EPLIIN
+217 EPLIVN

-237 VKMVDDFESNIGTE
+237 VKMVDDFESNIGAK

-264 NSLNLIKCHLF
+264 NSLDLIKCHLF

-294 GTLLLKKID
+294 GTLLLKKMD
-303 ENDYIFSNILEL
+303 EYDYVFSNILEL

-320 DNLDEIQNRSLFS
+320 DNLEEIQNRSLFS

-340 LPEQSKTFLL
+340 LPEQSKMFLL

-365 KDILLHEDSKM
+365 KDILLHEDSKLEYL
-376 DFVGTLINDDEE
+376 GTLIKEGDE
-388 LFSFAIMELDS
+388 LFNDLITELDVNS
-399 NPKFKKIIEQIP
+399 NIRNLVNKIPYYELRKETIE
-411 IREMTKEKV
+411 EK
-420 TEVINLFR
+420 ISL
-428 K
+428 

>member
-1 MILITGV
+1 MILITGA
-8 NGFIGKHLFNFYKN
+8 NGFIGKNLFNFYKD
-22 IKGEKVLGFD
+22 IRGEKVLGFD

-43 IEDLE
+43 IENLE

-81 ASEVGVNFHNKTT
+81 ASEVGVNFHDKTT

-108 LLELKY
+108 LLELKHQ
-114 RGFKIDL
+114 GFKIDL

-132 VDDIDDIRIGQTRL
+132 VDTIDDIRNNQTKL
-146 LGIDRKPIFD
+146 LAITRKPIFD

-202 AIILDRIYNENNISS
+202 AIIVDRIYNENNVSS

-223 KNSSRTYTLIDEAI
+223 KNSSRTYTLIDEAV
-237 VKMVDDFESNIGTE
+237 VKMVDDFESNIGAK

-340 LPEQSKTFLL
+340 IPEQSKTFLL

-365 KDILLHEDSKM
+365 KDILLHEDSKLEYL
-376 DFVGTLINDDEE
+376 GTLIKEDDE
-388 LFSFAIMELDS
+388 LFNDLITELDVNS
-399 NPKFKKIIEQIP
+399 NFRNLVNKIPYYELRKETIE
-411 IREMTKEKV
+411 EK
-420 TEVINLFR
+420 ISL
-428 K
+428 

>member
-1 MILITGV
+1 MILITGA
-8 NGFIGKHLFNFYKN
+8 NGFIGKNLFNFYKD
-22 IKGEKVLGFD
+22 IRGEKVLGFD

-43 IEDLE
+43 IENLE

-67 LEGIKDKHLKIYHL
+67 LEEAEDKHLKIYHL
-81 ASEVGVNFHNKTT
+81 ASEVGVNFHDKTT

-108 LLELKY
+108 LLELKHQ
-114 RGFKIDL
+114 GFKIDL

-132 VDDIDDIRIGQTRL
+132 VDDIDDIQCGQTRL
-146 LGIDRKPIFD
+146 LAIDRKPIFD

-173 FDNLGLN
+173 FDNLRLN

-202 AIILDRIYNENNISS
+202 AIIVDRIYNENNVSS

-223 KNSSRTYTLIDEAI
+223 KNSSRTYTLIDEAV
-237 VKMVDDFESNIGTE
+237 VKMVDDFESNIGAK

-264 NSLNLIKCHLF
+264 NSLDLIKCHLF
-275 VADFILKNNFKGKE
+275 IADFILKNNFKGKE

-294 GTLLLKKID
+294 GTLLLKKMD
-303 ENDYIFSNILEL
+303 ENDYVFSNILEL

-320 DNLDEIQNRSLFS
+320 DNLEEIQNRSLFS

-365 KDILLHEDSKM
+365 KDILLHEDSKLEYL
-376 DFVGTLINDDEE
+376 GTLIKEGDE
-388 LFSFAIMELDS
+388 LFNDLITELDVNS
-399 NPKFKKIIEQIP
+399 NIRNLVNKIPYYELRKETIEENIS
-411 IREMTKEKV
+411 
-420 TEVINLFR
+420 L
-428 K
+428 

>member
-1 MILITGV
+1 MILITGA
-8 NGFIGKHLFNFYKN
+8 NGFIGKNLFNFYKD
-22 IKGEKVLGFD
+22 IRGEKVLGFD

-43 IEDLE
+43 IENLE

-67 LEGIKDKHLKIYHL
+67 LEEAEDKHLKIYHL
-81 ASEVGVNFHNKTT
+81 ASEVGVNFHDKTT

-108 LLELKY
+108 LLELKHQ
-114 RGFKIDL
+114 GFKIDL

-132 VDDIDDIRIGQTRL
+132 VDDIDDIQCGQTRL
-146 LGIDRKPIFD
+146 LAIDRKPIFD

-173 FDNLGLN
+173 FDNLRLN

-202 AIILDRIYNENNISS
+202 AIIVDRIYNENNVSS

-223 KNSSRTYTLIDEAI
+223 KNSFRTYTLIDEAI
-237 VKMVDDFESNIGTE
+237 VKMVDDFESNIGAK
-251 YTSVENIYGKYTV
+251 YTSVENIYGMYTV
-264 NSLNLIKCHLF
+264 NSLDLIKCHLF
-275 VADFILKNNFKGKE
+275 IADFILKNNFKGKE

-294 GTLLLKKID
+294 GTLLLKKMD
-303 ENDYIFSNILEL
+303 ENDYVFSDILEL

-320 DNLDEIQNRSLFS
+320 DNLEEIQNRSLFS

-350 ELLKYHLLYLHKNYD
+350 ELLKYHLLYLYKNYD
-365 KDILLHEDSKM
+365 KDILLHEDSKLEYI
-376 DFVGTLINDDEE
+376 GTLIKEGDE
-388 LFSFAIMELDS
+388 LFNDLITKLDVNSNIRNLVNKIPYYELR
-399 NPKFKKIIEQIP
+399 KETIEENIS
-411 IREMTKEKV
+411 
-420 TEVINLFR
+420 L
-428 K
+428 

>member
-1 MILITGV
+1 MILITGA

-48 FFDFVKDGR
+48 FFDFIKDGR

-67 LEGIKDKHLKIYHL
+67 LEEAEDKHLKIYHL
-81 ASEVGVNFHNKTT
+81 ASEVGVNFHDKTT

-108 LLELKY
+108 LLELKHQ
-114 RGFKIDL
+114 GFKIDL

-132 VDDIDDIRIGQTRL
+132 VDDIDDIQCGQTRL
-146 LGIDRKPIFD
+146 LAIDRKPIFD

-173 FDNLGLN
+173 FDNLKLN

-202 AIILDRIYNENNISS
+202 AIILDRIYNENNVSS

-237 VKMVDDFESNIGTE
+237 IKMVDNFESNIGAK

-340 LPEQSKTFLL
+340 IPEQSKTFLL

-365 KDILLHEDSKM
+365 KDILLHEDSKLEYL
-376 DFVGTLINDDEE
+376 GTLIKEGDE
-388 LFSFAIMELDS
+388 LFNDLITELDVNS
-399 NPKFKKIIEQIP
+399 NIRNLVNKIPYYELRKETIE
-411 IREMTKEKV
+411 EK
-420 TEVINLFR
+420 ISL
-428 K
+428 

>member
-48 FFDFVKDGR
+48 FFDFIKDGR

-81 ASEVGVNFHNKTT
+81 ASEVGVNFHDKTT

-108 LLELKY
+108 LLELKHQ
-114 RGFKIDL
+114 GFKIDL

-132 VDDIDDIRIGQTRL
+132 VDDIDDIQCGQTRL
-146 LGIDRKPIFD
+146 LAIDRKPIFD

-173 FDNLGLN
+173 FDNLRLN

-202 AIILDRIYNENNISS
+202 AIIVDRIYNENNVSS

-223 KNSSRTYTLIDEAI
+223 KNSSRTYTLIDEAV
-237 VKMVDDFESNIGTE
+237 VKMVDDFESNIGAK

-264 NSLNLIKCHLF
+264 NSLDLIKCHLF
-275 VADFILKNNFKGKE
+275 IADFILKNNFKGKE

-294 GTLLLKKID
+294 GTLLLKKMD
-303 ENDYIFSNILEL
+303 ENDYVFSNILEL

-320 DNLDEIQNRSLFS
+320 DNLEEIQNRSLFS

-340 LPEQSKTFLL
+340 LQEQSKTFLL

-365 KDILLHEDSKM
+365 KDILLHEDSKLEYL
-376 DFVGTLINDDEE
+376 GTLIKEGDE
-388 LFSFAIMELDS
+388 LFNDLITELDVNS
-399 NPKFKKIIEQIP
+399 NIRNLVNKIPYYELRKETIEENIS
-411 IREMTKEKV
+411 
-420 TEVINLFR
+420 L
-428 K
+428 

>member
-1 MILITGV
+1 MILITGA
-8 NGFIGKHLFNFYKN
+8 NGFIGKNLFNFYKD
-22 IKGEKVLGFD
+22 IRGEKVLGFD

-43 IEDLE
+43 IENLE

-67 LEGIKDKHLKIYHL
+67 LEEAEDKHLKIYHL
-81 ASEVGVNFHNKTT
+81 ASEVGVNFHDKTT

-108 LLELKY
+108 LLELKHQ
-114 RGFKIDL
+114 GFKIDL

-202 AIILDRIYNENNISS
+202 AIILDRIYNENNVSS

-237 VKMVDDFESNIGTE
+237 IKMVDDFESNIGAK

-340 LPEQSKTFLL
+340 IPEQSKTFLL

-365 KDILLHEDSKM
+365 KDILLHEDSKLEYL
-376 DFVGTLINDDEE
+376 GTLIKEDDE
-388 LFSFAIMELDS
+388 LFNDLITELDVNS
-399 NPKFKKIIEQIP
+399 NFRNLVNKIPYYELRKETIE
-411 IREMTKEKV
+411 EK
-420 TEVINLFR
+420 ISL
-428 K
+428 